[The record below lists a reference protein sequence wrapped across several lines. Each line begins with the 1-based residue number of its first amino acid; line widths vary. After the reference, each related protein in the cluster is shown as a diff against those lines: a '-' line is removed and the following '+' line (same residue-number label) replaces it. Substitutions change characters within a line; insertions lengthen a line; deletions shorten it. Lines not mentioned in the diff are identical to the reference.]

1 MNESR
6 NVVLIMNNLI
16 GTARTAKK
24 DQRLREDIRLLG
36 RMLGDTIREQEGRR
50 IFDLVERTRR
60 NSIAFQRD
68 GDEQAKK
75 QLESVLNDLDAD
87 DTIAV
92 IRSYCYFSL
101 LANIAEDQHH
111 IRRRRA
117 HDTDGTIPA
126 QCPGYRRPPPDRP
139 LRPGST

>member
-1 MNESR
+1 
-6 NVVLIMNNLI
+6 MNNLI
-16 GTARTAKK
+16 LAVGQTEK
-24 DQRLREDIRLLG
+24 DHPLREDIRLLG
-36 RMLGDTIREQEGRR
+36 RLLGDTIREQEGDR
-50 IFDLVERTRR
+50 IFDLIELTRQ

-68 GDEQAKK
+68 GNAQAKR

-92 IRSYCYFSL
+92 IRAYCYFSL

-117 HDTDGTIPA
+117 HEIAG
-126 QCPGYRRPPPDRP
+126 
-139 LRPGST
+139 